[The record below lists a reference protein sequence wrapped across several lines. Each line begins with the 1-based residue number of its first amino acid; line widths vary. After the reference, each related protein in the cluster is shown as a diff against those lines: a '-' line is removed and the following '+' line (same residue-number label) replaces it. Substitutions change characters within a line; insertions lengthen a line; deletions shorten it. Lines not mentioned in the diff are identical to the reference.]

1 MKRQLTETQGRWLLA
16 LAASLLLLL
25 AAALPASAQAT
36 RTRPP
41 EQPSTSSS
49 SGSSSSASSSS
60 SSGRTVVRSSG
71 NRSSTSSRD
80 SRPSGG
86 DRAVTTRPPG
96 STSGGGVSSVDR
108 DTRSRRYRGHRP
120 VFRGGGHY
128 RYHNPWSWYPYRYSW
143 WLGYYGYGYGP
154 YGYGYGAYAG
164 PYGYGHYPPAYPAR
178 AGRANG
184 ALDLDLKPG
193 DTQIYLNGQLIGT
206 ADDFDGWPEYLWL
219 EEGEYHFIFYKE
231 GHESIVR
238 EYKVLPGVVIDVEDR
253 LDRGESPP
261 PEELFPPPTE
271 RRDARLQDEA
281 ERRRRAETAA
291 QADWRLRRER
301 SRVEGDVRGDMD
313 QGRQDADFGSLTLAV
328 VPSDASVYLDGR
340 LIGTGDDLARLR
352 RGLTVDAGDH
362 VLEIVRPGH
371 EPVEREFTMEPGEVL
386 SMAIE
391 LEAK

>member
-1 MKRQLTETQGRWLLA
+1 METDMKRQLTETQGRWLLA
-16 LAASLLLLL
+16 LAASLLLL
-25 AAALPASAQAT
+25 AAALPASAQAS

-49 SGSSSSASSSS
+49 SGSSSSGASSSS

-71 NRSSTSSRD
+71 
-80 SRPSGG
+80 

-96 STSGGGVSSVDR
+96 SSGGGVSAVDN

-120 VFRGGGHY
+120 IFRGGGHH
-128 RYHNPWSWYPYRYSW
+128 RYYDPWYWYPYRYSW
-143 WLGYYGYGYGP
+143 WLGYYGYGS
-154 YGYGYGAYAG
+154 YGYGYGPYAG
-164 PYGYGHYPPAYPAR
+164 PYGYGHYPPVYPAR
-178 AGRANG
+178 ASRANG

-219 EEGEYHFIFYKE
+219 EEGDYHFIFYKQ

-253 LDRGESPP
+253 LERGESPP

-281 ERRRRAETAA
+281 ERRRRVETGAP
-291 QADWRLRRER
+291 ADWRQRRER
-301 SRVEGDVRGDMD
+301 SRVEDRVEGDMD
-313 QGRQDADFGSLTLAV
+313 QGRQAADFGSLTLTV
-328 VPSDASVYLDGR
+328 VPSDASIYLDGR

-371 EPVEREFTMEPGEVL
+371 QPVEREFSMQPGEVL
-386 SMAIE
+386 SMAVE